1 MLFAL
6 MKQIQVESPVVI
18 YYDETDILLWKNFL
32 DAEFGRHFRPPLFMH
47 IDKTKAEYDLM

>member
-32 DAEFGRHFRPPLFMH
+32 DAELGRHFRPPLFIH